1 MPPDDACGVSLT
13 PSRSFVNSKK
23 AGATTISLT
32 MVGVINEAGKEIF
45 TINSIEARRATSLI
59 VAQEYSSGRISLE
72 RISGSL

>member
-13 PSRSFVNSKK
+13 PNRSFVNSKK

-45 TINSIEARRATSLI
+45 TI
-59 VAQEYSSGRISLE
+59 QFH
-72 RISGSL
+72 

>member
-45 TINSIEARRATSLI
+45 TI
-59 VAQEYSSGRISLE
+59 QFH
-72 RISGSL
+72 